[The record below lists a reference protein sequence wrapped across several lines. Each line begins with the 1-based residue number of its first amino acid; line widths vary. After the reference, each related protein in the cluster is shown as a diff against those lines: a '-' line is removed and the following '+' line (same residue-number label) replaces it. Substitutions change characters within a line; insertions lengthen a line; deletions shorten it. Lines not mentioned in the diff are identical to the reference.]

1 MAYQALYRRLRPQ
14 TFDAVVGQQ
23 HIVKTLKNQIAA
35 KRISHAYLF
44 CGTRGTGK
52 TSMAKIF
59 ARAINCTAE
68 GEVPCNE
75 CENCRETLNG
85 QNVNVVEMDAASNNG
100 VENVRDIIEEL
111 KFPPTTGKYR
121 VYIVDEVHML
131 TTAAF
136 NALLKTLEEPPAHV
150 VFILATTDPQKLPS
164 TVLSRCQRFDFH
176 RISVKE
182 MTKVLADFTQSEGV
196 DADEEALEYISELSD
211 GAMRDALSTLDMCM
225 SFYYNETITA
235 QKVREITG
243 ASDRS
248 AFFEL
253 TEAIA
258 ANDSAAALDMI
269 NGLMLK
275 GRDLQQFVSEYIL
288 HLRNLLISV
297 TVTQTCS
304 ALDYAQSY
312 IDKLREQA
320 AKLSPAYILE
330 LLSLFSQL
338 QESIKS
344 TRSPRILLEVTCIK
358 ACSPMTLTDSAA
370 LEKRIINI
378 EEKIDKG
385 VPVSYGAQP
394 MQAQPAPETQKKTI
408 VKAIPDD
415 INTLIKNW
423 DSFVGTINTNDPVVK
438 TVLEIRVQPAYL
450 EDNFLTLVCDS
461 PSDFSIIT
469 KKRDDIKKYLSEFS
483 DKQFEM
489 RPMMHEQ
496 YDKRHNELYGGT
508 DDSIRALNAEEQL
521 KSINF
526 NIDIR

>member
-23 HIVKTLKNQIAA
+23 HIVKTLQNQIAA

-59 ARAINCTAE
+59 ARAINCTSE

-85 QNVNVVEMDAASNNG
+85 QNVNVVELDAASNNG

-111 KFPPTTGKYR
+111 KFPPSSGKYR

-131 TTAAF
+131 TTSAF

-164 TVLSRCQRFDFH
+164 TVLSRCQRFDFN

-182 MTKVLADFTQSEGV
+182 MTAVLADFTKREGV
-196 DADEEALEYISELSD
+196 DADEEALEYIAELSD

-225 SFYYNETITA
+225 SFYYNEQITA

-269 NGLMLK
+269 NGLMLN

-312 IDKLREQA
+312 IDKLRAQA
-320 AKLSPAYILE
+320 SELSPAYILE
-330 LLSLFSQL
+330 LLGLFSQL
-338 QESIKS
+338 QEGIKT

-358 ACSPMTLTDSAA
+358 ACSPMTQTDSAA

-378 EEKIDKG
+378 EEKIEKG
-385 VPVSYGAQP
+385 VPVSYS
-394 MQAQPAPETQKKTI
+394 AQPAQAAAEPQKKTI

-415 INTLIKNW
+415 INTIIKNW
-423 DSFVGTINTNDPVVK
+423 DSFINTIDREKDPVVR
-438 TVLEIRVQPAYL
+438 TVLETRIQPAYL

-461 PSDFSIIT
+461 PSDFSTVT
-469 KKRDDIKKYLSEFS
+469 KKRDDIKKYLSAFS
-483 DKQFEM
+483 EKQFEL
-489 RPMMHEQ
+489 RPMMHKE

-508 DDSIRALNAEEQL
+508 DDSIRSLDAVEQL
-521 KSINF
+521 KNINF
-526 NIDIR
+526 NIDFR